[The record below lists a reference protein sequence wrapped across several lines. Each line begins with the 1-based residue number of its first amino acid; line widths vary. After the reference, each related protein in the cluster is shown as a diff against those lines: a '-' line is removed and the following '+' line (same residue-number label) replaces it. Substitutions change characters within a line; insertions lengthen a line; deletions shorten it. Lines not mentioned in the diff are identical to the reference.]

1 MITNTKG
8 QAKTCPLKQ
17 RTNMDNIR
25 QYLTTSYVAR
35 DVRYFDEVASTN
47 TEAKNAA
54 DAGNGALFIA
64 DTQTAGRGRLGRGWA
79 SPAGCGIWM
88 SLLLTPDIA
97 PERIPQITLVAG
109 MAVCRAIGGGA
120 MIKWPNDIVISTK
133 KICGILTEYSGGRV
147 ICGIG
152 INVNTPAFP
161 QALSHIATSL
171 YLETGRETD
180 RAALAASVM
189 NHFEPLY
196 DRFLSGGFAALADE
210 YKKLCVTIGRKVTVT
225 GAGDTI
231 RGTAAGITPDGGLV
245 LDTADGKKIITSG
258 EASVRGIY
266 GYI

>member
-1 MITNTKG
+1 MIIN
-8 QAKTCPLKQ
+8 L
-17 RTNMDNIR
+17 
-25 QYLTTSYVAR
+25 
-35 DVRYFDEVASTN
+35 DEIDSTN
-47 TEAKNAA
+47 EYLKRMSNDGYNSDEMLVVTAQY
-54 DAGNGALFIA
+54 
-64 DTQTAGRGRLGRGWA
+64 QTAGKGRRGRSWVTEPGTALMF
-79 SPAGCGIWM
+79 SV
-88 SLLLTPDIA
+88 LLKPRLKLDDCSML
-97 PERIPQITLVAG
+97 TLV
-109 MAVCRAIGGGA
+109 MALAVKRSLSDMDIEA
-120 MIKWPNDIVISTK
+120 MIKWPNDIVIGTK
-133 KICGILTEYSGGRV
+133 KVCGILTEYSGGRV

-152 INVNTPAFP
+152 INVNTRAFP
-161 QALSHIATSL
+161 EELSHIATSL

-245 LDTADGKKIITSG
+245 LDTENGQKIITSG